1 MNRYDE
7 QLCKLQAQCARKKKL
22 ETCIAELCTQ
32 RNTYSAR
39 ARELKESF
47 LKEQADVDRLEGR
60 SLSAFFYNVIGKMDE
75 KLTQKRQ
82 EAYAAQVKYDAVA
95 RELAGIEEDL
105 ERYQAELHSLQNCE
119 ARYFAVLREKTQAV
133 KANGGDI
140 AQQILRLEER
150 TAYLES
156 QSRELEEAFAAGQGA
171 LTTTDQIMD
180 SLDSAES
187 WGTWDLVGGGLVG
200 AETAD
205 TLSQSCQVS
214 VSRLDE
220 AQACVESLQ
229 SQLRR
234 FKTELA
240 DVTIAADFQVNIDGF
255 LRVADYFFD
264 GLFADWA
271 VLDQIHQSQDQVQ
284 NTRSQICSV
293 LDYLQTLMDQTTAE
307 KTRLQQEIERL
318 VSSIPM

>member
-39 ARELKESF
+39 AQELKESF

-75 KLTQKRQ
+75 KLTQERQ

-105 ERYQAELHSLQNCE
+105 ERYQAELYSLQNCE
-119 ARYFAVLREKTQAV
+119 ARYIAVLREKTQAV

-156 QSRELEEAFAAGQGA
+156 QSRELEEAFAAGQNA
-171 LTTTDQIMD
+171 LTITDQIVD
-180 SLDSAES
+180 SLNSAES
-187 WGTWDLVGGGLVG
+187 WGTWDLVGGGLV
-200 AETAD
+200 AD
-205 TLSQSCQVS
+205 LAKH
-214 VSRLDE
+214 SRLDE

-293 LDYLQTLMDQTTAE
+293 LDYLQTLMDQTAAE

>member
-1 MNRYDE
+1 M
-7 QLCKLQAQCARKKKL
+7 
-22 ETCIAELCTQ
+22 
-32 RNTYSAR
+32 
-39 ARELKESF
+39 
-47 LKEQADVDRLEGR
+47 DRLEGR
-60 SLSAFFYNVIGKMDE
+60 SLSAFFYNVIGKMDD
-75 KLTQKRQ
+75 KLTQERQ

-105 ERYQAELHSLQNCE
+105 ERYQAELYSLQNCE
-119 ARYFAVLREKTQAV
+119 ARYAAVLREKTQAV

-156 QSRELEEAFAAGQGA
+156 QSRELEEAFAAGQNA
-171 LTTTDQIMD
+171 LTITDQIVD
-180 SLDSAES
+180 SLNSAES
-187 WGTWDLVGGGLVG
+187 WGTWDLVGGGLV
-200 AETAD
+200 AD
-205 TLSQSCQVS
+205 LAKH
-214 VSRLDE
+214 SRLDE

-293 LDYLQTLMDQTTAE
+293 LDYLQTLMDQTTEE

-318 VSSIPM
+318 VSSVPM